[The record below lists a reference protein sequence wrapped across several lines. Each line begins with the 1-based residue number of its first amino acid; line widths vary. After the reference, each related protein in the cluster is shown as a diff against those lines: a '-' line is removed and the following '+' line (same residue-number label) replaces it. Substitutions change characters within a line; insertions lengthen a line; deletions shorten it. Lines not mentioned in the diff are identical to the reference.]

1 MVEYPSSRDSCDPSG
16 DPSGVEHLFGAD
28 ELFFS
33 TTDSRG
39 RIRRANAIFMRLS
52 GYPRGSLVGQP
63 HSIVRHADMPAGLF
77 RSVWDSIEA
86 GYAATAYI
94 TNRSCD
100 GGRYRVLAT
109 IVPSGDGYLSVRTL
123 PMLTG
128 LRDRMEEV
136 YERVREVES
145 ASAAAGST
153 RRQVA
158 AAGNSAL
165 LAELRGLGYADAV
178 SFTRQVLPEEVA
190 ALVASG
196 VGIPDRPGATGPV
209 GRVLTAMNA
218 VEEETSGL
226 VGVLEE
232 GRSLVEVLGRRADQI
247 DRLSQRLGE
256 LRQALRRLGEE
267 SQEQASAPQPAQG
280 GQTWR
285 EVDALVLECAE
296 QLRPLHGQVEEL
308 RGDVDSVRFAIA
320 LMRLHNLAAGFFA
333 LQLLE
338 GDDELGA
345 NDAVG
350 SLVELCTALE
360 AGAAS
365 LTRRLDLLSA
375 RSDLVAE
382 ELEAVAGSLAAT
394 TAPLAELLRAAGSTI
409 GPDGSG
415 TAAPGGYDGDNED
428 DGDAVA
434 AVRALAGDG
443 FPQARDLADL
453 AGRVRDLDLPYQ
465 EERVDA
471 RLEEVRAALAELG
484 A

>member
-1 MVEYPSSRDSCDPSG
+1 MVEYPPSSGSCDSP
-16 DPSGVEHLFGAD
+16 GVEHLFDAE

-52 GYPRGSLVGQP
+52 GYPRGSLVGRP
-63 HSIVRHADMPAGLF
+63 HSVVRHADMPAGLF

-94 TNRSCD
+94 TNRSSD

-128 LRDRMEEV
+128 LRDRVEEV

-158 AAGNSAL
+158 AAGSAAL

-209 GRVLTAMNA
+209 GRVLAAMNA

-232 GRSLVEVLGRRADQI
+232 GRTLVGLLGRRADQI
-247 DRLSQRLGE
+247 DRLSHRLGD
-256 LRQALRRLGEE
+256 LRQALRRLQEESHE
-267 SQEQASAPQPAQG
+267 SQEQPTAPPAAQAGQG
-280 GQTWR
+280 WR

-308 RGDVDSVRFAIA
+308 RGDIDSVRFAIA

-333 LQLLE
+333 LQILE

-350 SLVELCTALE
+350 SLAELCTALE

-365 LTRRLDLLSA
+365 LTRRLDLLAA
-375 RSDLVAE
+375 RSDLVAG
-382 ELEAVAGSLAAT
+382 ELDAVVDSLAAA
-394 TAPLAELLRAAGSTI
+394 TAPLEDLLRAAGSTVT
-409 GPDGSG
+409 PDGAG
-415 TAAPGGYDGDNED
+415 AVAPGGDDGDNED
-428 DGDAVA
+428 DGDAAA
-434 AVRALAGDG
+434 AVRALVGDG

-453 AGRVRDLDLPYQ
+453 AGRVRDLDLPYK

-484 A
+484 G